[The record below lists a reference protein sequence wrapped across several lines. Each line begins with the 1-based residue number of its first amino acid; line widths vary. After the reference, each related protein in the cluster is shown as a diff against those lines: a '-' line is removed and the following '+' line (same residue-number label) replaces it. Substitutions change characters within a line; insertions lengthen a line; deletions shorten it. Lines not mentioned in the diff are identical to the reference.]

1 MTKEQIV
8 RKLTSRKFWITVVSN
23 IIGIASLLT
32 ASDNADVQMIASIV
46 LIVCTNVA
54 YILGESKVDAV
65 NVAKSTITMIEE
77 IQKILDEKK
86 KEEVV
91 DEKPVDVIETSE
103 EKTE

>member
-1 MTKEQIV
+1 MTKEQLV

>member
-65 NVAKSTITMIEE
+65 NVAKSTITLIEE